1 MISLELLAALVG
13 IAAALVFFLTAL
25 RALGELMNQW
35 AGEAD
40 DEAVPPADH
49 PYKPNG
55 GLRGAAPSFHAP
67 VQVLPSRT
75 AAPRLNGT
83 LPGRRK
89 DNAHDRIDAE
99 PSTLP
104 N

>member
-1 MISLELLAALVG
+1 MSVLQLLAVAIGLLCG
-13 IAAALVFFLTAL
+13 AVFLLTAL
-25 RALGELMNQW
+25 RALGEFMNQW
-35 AGEAD
+35 AGESD
-40 DEAVPPADH
+40 GEAVPPADH
-49 PYKPNG
+49 PYEPNG
-55 GLRGAAPSFHAP
+55 GLLGAVPTFPATGTFPPH
-67 VQVLPSRT
+67 T
-75 AAPRLNGT
+75 AAPRRTAT